1 MSMWLTTKRLSLGLA
16 LILLASAVLLI
27 SDWGRRESN
36 AGGAGVNRKWV
47 VNLLEYVNVDDS
59 EESQKGILDGL
70 RESGLVEGRDYEM
83 TIRNAQGDMP
93 TLNGLVDAALT
104 ARADLLMTLSTPT
117 LQATIRKVPPQL
129 PVVFTYLADPIAA
142 GAGRSFTDH
151 LPNVTGVATGSATEE
166 VLAVL
171 RECLPNARRIGTI
184 VVPSEV
190 NTVYHRDQ
198 LALAA
203 RKLGMELVSVPAST
217 SSELPDAALALC
229 SMKIDAVCQVA
240 GNLTATGFTS
250 IARAAR
256 DAKLPAF
263 AFMSSQA
270 EQGAVAVV
278 ARDYYDGG
286 IEAAQL
292 AVRVMRG
299 ENPAFIPFQPLRKN
313 KIILNLVAARA
324 VGLAIPKSLL
334 KEANRVIDR

>member
-1 MSMWLTTKRLSLGLA
+1 MWLAIKRLSLGLA

-36 AGGAGVNRKWV
+36 ASRTVVKKKWV
-47 VNLLEYVNVDDS
+47 VNLLEYVNVEDS
-59 EESQKGILDGL
+59 EESEKGILDGL
-70 RESGLVEGRDYEM
+70 RQSGLVEGRDYEV

-129 PVVFTYLADPIAA
+129 PIVFTYLADPIAA

-151 LPNVTGVATGSATEE
+151 LPNVTGVATGSADEE
-166 VLAVL
+166 VLAIL
-171 RECLPNARRIGTI
+171 HECVPSARHIGTI

-190 NTVYHRDQ
+190 NTVYHRDE
-198 LALAA
+198 LVLKA
-203 RKLGMELVSVPAST
+203 RKLGIDVVSVPANT

-256 DAKLPAF
+256 AAKLPSF
-263 AFMSSQA
+263 GFMSSGA

-299 ENPAFIPFQPLRKN
+299 EKPASIPIQPLRKN
-313 KIILNLVAARA
+313 KIIVNLAAARA
-324 VGLAIPKSLL
+324 VGLAIPESIIQK
-334 KEANRVIDR
+334 ANRVIDK

>member
-1 MSMWLTTKRLSLGLA
+1 MWLVAKRLLLGLV

-27 SDWGRRESN
+27 SDWGRRESRSV
-36 AGGAGVNRKWV
+36 AGVKKKWV
-47 VNLLEYVNVDDS
+47 VNLLEYVNVGDS
-59 EESQKGILDGL
+59 EESEKGIMNGL
-70 RESGLVEGRDYEM
+70 QKAGLIEGRDYEI
-83 TIRNAQGDMP
+83 TVRNAQGDMS

-104 ARADLLMTLSTPT
+104 ARADLIMTLSTPT
-117 LQATIRKVPPQL
+117 LQVTIRKVPPQL
-129 PVVFTYLADPIAA
+129 PIVFTYLADPITA

-166 VLAVL
+166 VLAIL
-171 RECLPNARRIGTI
+171 RECVPNARRIGTI

-190 NTVYHRDQ
+190 NTVYNRDQ
-198 LALAA
+198 LALEA
-203 RKLGMELVSVPAST
+203 RKLGIEVVSVPAST

-240 GNLTATGFTS
+240 GNLTVTGFTS

-256 DAKLPAF
+256 AAKLPSF
-263 AFMSSQA
+263 GFMSSGA

-286 IEAAQL
+286 VDAAQL

-299 ENPAFIPFQPLRKN
+299 ESPASIPIQLLRKN
-313 KIILNLVAARA
+313 KLIVNLAAARA
-324 VGLAIPKSLL
+324 IGLTIPESIVRRVD
-334 KEANRVIDR
+334 RVIDK

>member
-1 MSMWLTTKRLSLGLA
+1 MWLVAKRLLLGLV

-27 SDWGRRESN
+27 SDWGRRESRSV
-36 AGGAGVNRKWV
+36 AGVKKKWV
-47 VNLLEYVNVDDS
+47 VNLLEYVNVGDS
-59 EESQKGILDGL
+59 EESEKGIMNGL
-70 RESGLVEGRDYEM
+70 QKAGLIEGRDYEI
-83 TIRNAQGDMP
+83 TVRNAQGDMS

-104 ARADLLMTLSTPT
+104 ARADLIMTLSTPT
-117 LQATIRKVPPQL
+117 LQVTIRKVPPQL
-129 PVVFTYLADPIAA
+129 PIVFTYLADPITA

-166 VLAVL
+166 VLAIL
-171 RECLPNARRIGTI
+171 RECVPNARRIGTI

-190 NTVYHRDQ
+190 NTVYNRDQ
-198 LALAA
+198 LALEA
-203 RKLGMELVSVPAST
+203 RKLGIEVVSVPAST

-240 GNLTATGFTS
+240 GNLTVTGFTS

-256 DAKLPAF
+256 AAKLPSF
-263 AFMSSQA
+263 GFMSSGA

-286 IEAAQL
+286 VDAAQL

-299 ENPAFIPFQPLRKN
+299 ESPASIPIQLLRKN
-313 KIILNLVAARA
+313 KLIVNLAAARA
-324 VGLAIPKSLL
+324 IGLTIPESIVRR
-334 KEANRVIDR
+334 ADRVIDK

>member
-1 MSMWLTTKRLSLGLA
+1 MWLTVKRLSLGLV
-16 LILLASAVLLI
+16 LIVLASAVLLI

-36 AGGAGVNRKWV
+36 ANQDGVKKKWV
-47 VNLLEYVNVDDS
+47 VNLLEYVNVEDS
-59 EESQKGILDGL
+59 EESEKGILDGL
-70 RESGLVEGRDYEM
+70 RQSGLVEGRDYEV
-83 TIRNAQGDMP
+83 TIRNAQGVMP

-104 ARADLLMTLSTPT
+104 ARANLIMTLSTPT

-129 PVVFTYLADPIAA
+129 PIVFTYLADPIAA

-151 LPNVTGVATGSATEE
+151 LPNVTGVATGSADEE
-166 VLAVL
+166 VLAIL
-171 RECLPNARRIGTI
+171 HECLPNARRIGTI

-190 NTVYHRDQ
+190 NTVYHRDE
-198 LALAA
+198 LVSEA
-203 RKLGMELVSVPAST
+203 RKLGIEVVSVPANT

-250 IARAAR
+250 IGRAAR
-256 DAKLPAF
+256 EARLPAF
-263 AFMSSQA
+263 AFMSSAA

-292 AVRVMRG
+292 AVRVMLG
-299 ENPAFIPFQPLRKN
+299 ESPASIPIQPLLKN
-313 KIILNLVAARA
+313 KIIVNLAAARA
-324 VGLAIPKSLL
+324 VGLTIPASVL
-334 KEANRVIDR
+334 KEAQKVIGK

>member
-1 MSMWLTTKRLSLGLA
+1 MWLTVKRLLLGLV

-27 SDWGRRESN
+27 SDGGRRKSSGSN
-36 AGGAGVNRKWV
+36 AGVNKKWV
-47 VNLLEYVNVDDS
+47 VNLLEYVNVEDS
-59 EESQKGILDGL
+59 EQSEKGILDGL
-70 RESGLVEGRDYEM
+70 RESGLVEGCDYEM
-83 TIRNAQGDMP
+83 TVRNAQGDMP

-117 LQATIRKVPPQL
+117 LQATIRKAPPQL
-129 PVVFTYLADPIAA
+129 PIVFTYLADPIAA
-142 GAGRSFTDH
+142 GAGGNFTDH
-151 LPNVTGVATGSATEE
+151 RPNVTGVATGGADEE
-166 VLAVL
+166 VLAIL
-171 RECLPNARRIGTI
+171 RECVPRARSIGTI

-190 NTVYHRDQ
+190 NTVYH
-198 LALAA
+198 LHELTLEA
-203 RKLGMELVSVPAST
+203 RKLGIEVISVPANT

-256 DAKLPAF
+256 VARLPAF
-263 AFMSSQA
+263 AFMSSAA

-286 IEAAQL
+286 IEAAQF

-299 ENPAFIPFQPLRKN
+299 ESPASIPIQPLRKN
-313 KIILNLVAARA
+313 RTIVNLAAARA
-324 VGLAIPKSLL
+324 VGITVPASVL
-334 KEANRVIDR
+334 KKAEKVIGN

>member
-1 MSMWLTTKRLSLGLA
+1 MS
-16 LILLASAVLLI
+16 
-27 SDWGRRESN
+27 
-36 AGGAGVNRKWV
+36 
-47 VNLLEYVNVDDS
+47 
-59 EESQKGILDGL
+59 
-70 RESGLVEGRDYEM
+70 
-83 TIRNAQGDMP
+83 

-104 ARADLLMTLSTPT
+104 ARADLIMTLSTPT

-129 PVVFTYLADPIAA
+129 PIVFTYLADPITA

-166 VLAVL
+166 VLAIL
-171 RECLPNARRIGTI
+171 RECVPNARRIGTI

-190 NTVYHRDQ
+190 NTVYNRDQ
-198 LALAA
+198 LALEA
-203 RKLGMELVSVPAST
+203 RKLGIEVVSVPAST

-240 GNLTATGFTS
+240 GNLTVTGFTS

-256 DAKLPAF
+256 GAKLPSF
-263 AFMSSQA
+263 GFMSSGA

-286 IEAAQL
+286 VEAAQF

-299 ENPAFIPFQPLRKN
+299 ESPASIPIQLLRKN
-313 KIILNLVAARA
+313 KIVVNLAAARA
-324 VGLAIPKSLL
+324 IGLTIPESIVRR
-334 KEANRVIDR
+334 ADRVIDK

>member
-1 MSMWLTTKRLSLGLA
+1 MWRMIKRLFLGLI

-27 SDWGRRESN
+27 SDWSRRESN
-36 AGGAGVNRKWV
+36 AGRAGVNRKWV
-47 VNLLEYVNVDDS
+47 VNLLEYVNVEDS
-59 EESQKGILDGL
+59 EESEKGIVEGF

-83 TIRNAQGDMP
+83 TVRNAQGDMS

-104 ARADLLMTLSTPT
+104 ARADLIMTLSTPT

-129 PVVFTYLADPIAA
+129 PIVFTYLADPIAA

-151 LPNVTGVATGSATEE
+151 LPNVTGVATGSADEE
-166 VLAVL
+166 VLAIL
-171 RECLPNARRIGTI
+171 HEFLPHARRIGTI

-190 NTVYHRDQ
+190 NTVYHRDE
-198 LALAA
+198 LVLEA
-203 RKLGMELVSVPAST
+203 RKLGIQVVSVPANT

-256 DAKLPAF
+256 EARLPAF
-263 AFMSSQA
+263 AFMSSAA

-299 ENPAFIPFQPLRKN
+299 ESPASIPIQPLSKN
-313 KIILNLVAARA
+313 KLIINLAAARA
-324 VGLAIPKSLL
+324 VGLTIPASVL
-334 KEANRVIDR
+334 KKADSVIGK